1 MQTDIPLKRLMAL
14 RGADLLPLLGL
25 PAATLVRVESREL
38 PASATRLDTVL
49 RIRSPQGQEYL
60 HLVEWQGYRDPT
72 VLWRLAGY
80 MAWFGQQE
88 PATVVV
94 GTVVYLAPEHDVG
107 DTLIQQ
113 IDGQVIQTWSFGQ
126 IRLWEQDAAAAL
138 ASANLGLVVLSP
150 LMRNASAPLVQQA
163 IEVVL
168 QQAPQSEQ
176 GDLLSILGAFAVP
189 LLKPQR
195 FIDLVGREKLMSSEF
210 FDYLMQ
216 EYAAEFKERE
226 AVLEAALKE
235 REAALEAALKE
246 REAAL
251 KEREAALLAQLRRQ
265 ETEFQQLLED
275 ALLVRFPDAPLS
287 LVQDIRRVNHAGQ
300 LRRLVMAVQQVADLS
315 EFEQLL
321 HAAANHST

>member
-49 RIRSPQGQEYL
+49 RIRSPQEQEYL

-94 GTVVYLAPEHDVG
+94 GTVIYLAPDHDVG
-107 DTLIQQ
+107 DTLVQQ
-113 IDGQVIQTWSFGQ
+113 VDGQVVQTWSFGR

-150 LMRNASAPLVQQA
+150 LMHNASAPLVQQA

-168 QQAPQSEQ
+168 QQAPQPEQ

-189 LLKPQR
+189 LLNPQR

-216 EYAAEFKERE
+216 EYTAEFKERE

-275 ALLVRFPDAPLS
+275 SLLVRFPDAPLS
-287 LVQDIRRVNHAGQ
+287 LVRDIRRVHHPDQ
-300 LRRLVMAVQQVADLS
+300 LHRLIVAVQQVADLA

>member
-60 HLVEWQGYRDPT
+60 HIVEWQGYRDPT

-107 DTLIQQ
+107 DTLNQQ
-113 IDGQVIQTWSFGQ
+113 VDGQVVQTWSFGR

-150 LMRNASAPLVQQA
+150 LMHNASAPLVQQA

-176 GDLLSILGAFAVP
+176 GDLLSILGTFAVP

-195 FIDLVGREKLMSSEF
+195 FIDLVGKEKLMSSEF

-216 EYAAEFKERE
+216 EYTAEF
-226 AVLEAALKE
+226 KE

-251 KEREAALLAQLRRQ
+251 LAQLRQQ

-287 LVQDIRRVNHAGQ
+287 LVQDIRRVHNPGQ